1 LIWISVSS
9 ADDWLTIDATD
20 LAMKQ
25 ESRSPGASAIC
36 LYREVASN
44 DVDDNQDN
52 YVRIKIL
59 SQKVG
64 LF

>member
-1 LIWISVSS
+1 
-9 ADDWLTIDATD
+9 
-20 LAMKQ
+20 MKQ

-44 DVDDNQDN
+44 DVDDYQDN

>member
-1 LIWISVSS
+1 
-9 ADDWLTIDATD
+9 
-20 LAMKQ
+20 MKQ
-25 ESRSPGASAIC
+25 ESRSPGAGASAIC

-44 DVDDNQDN
+44 DVDDYQDN